1 MMISQEK
8 LYKPIVKNGDYLFRD
23 VFAFEYPV
31 EIHFTRIE
39 DFDNPNAF
47 KVLVLSNES
56 YLSPNRA
63 NIESVIKNKSKY
75 DLILC
80 SDTDILNHCC
90 NSVLFPYGSTWLNRG
105 SIEHPDGLGLYDKN
119 CPAFSPPSKKF
130 GVSFLA
136 SWYNIDRP
144 GYKIR
149 HDIWENQNKITIPK
163 FFYTSVK
170 SFSSTPNPLP
180 NGEKESLF
188 ESLYHICIENQ
199 SVENYFTEKIIDSFL
214 TETIPIYWG
223 CPNIGKYFNPDGII
237 FFRSID
243 DLIEKINNLT
253 PDYYY
258 DRLNIVHENKK
269 KAIELA
275 NFDERIHKKVIEHY
289 AQRSSADKT

>member
-1 MMISQEK
+1 MTLQEK

-23 VFAFEYPV
+23 VFTFEYPV
-31 EIHFTRIE
+31 EIHFTRME
-39 DFDNPNAF
+39 EFDDSNAF

-63 NIESVIKNKSKY
+63 NIESVIKNQSKY

-80 SDTDILNHCC
+80 SDSDILNNCC
-90 NSVLFPYGSTWLNRG
+90 NSVLFLYGSTWLNRG

-119 CPAFSPPSKKF
+119 CSVFSPQSKKF

-163 FFYTSVK
+163 SFYTSIK
-170 SFSSTPNPLP
+170 SFASAPNPLP

-199 SVENYFTEKIIDSFL
+199 SVENYFTEKIVDCFL

-223 CPNIGKYFNPDGII
+223 CPNIEKYFNTDGII
-237 FFRSID
+237 FFRSIN
-243 DLIEKINNLT
+243 DLVEKINNLT
-253 PDYYY
+253 PDFYH
-258 DRLNIVHENKK
+258 DRLNIIHENKN

-275 NFDERIHKKVIEHY
+275 NFDERICEKIRLYYDRANNKNK
-289 AQRSSADKT
+289 R